1 MEQSAAAILAE
12 CLKSWRR
19 GPYPQSTS
27 FVSALSVASDGECR
41 WMNDV
46 NNIVDLAGAMEAL
59 TYRQREVLYRF
70 VVMGD
75 GQAALAGVLGIT
87 QSVVSTELEIAFK
100 TLANN
105 I

>member
-1 MEQSAAAILAE
+1 MELSTAAVLAE

-27 FVSALSVASDGECR
+27 FVSAGSVSSDGECR

-46 NNIVDLAGAMEAL
+46 NNIVDLAGAMEGL
-59 TYRQREVLYRF
+59 TYRQREVLWRF
-70 VVMGD
+70 VVRGD
-75 GQAALAGVLGIT
+75 SRMDIAGIT
-87 QSVVSTELEIAFK
+87 GIGERAVGIELEIAL
-100 TLANN
+100 TELANK

>member
-1 MEQSAAAILAE
+1 MEQTAAAILAE

-27 FVSALSVASDGECR
+27 FVSAVSISSDGECR

-59 TYRQREVLYRF
+59 TYRQREVLWRF
-70 VVMGD
+70 VVRGD
-75 GQAALAGVLGIT
+75 SRMDIAGITGIGERAVGIELETALA
-87 QSVVSTELEIAFK
+87 E
-100 TLANN
+100 LANK

>member
-1 MEQSAAAILAE
+1 MEESPVLVLAE
-12 CLKSWRR
+12 RLRSWRR

-27 FVSALSVASDGECR
+27 FASALSASSDGECR

-59 TYRQREVLYRF
+59 TYRQREVLWRF
-70 VVMGD
+70 VVRGD
-75 GQAALAGVLGIT
+75 SRVDIAGIT
-87 QSVVSTELEIAFK
+87 GIGERAVGIELEIAL
-100 TLANN
+100 TELANK